1 MVAKKPEEKGIEQKI
16 ESKEGKVVNKE
27 KTEKTKIKVR
37 DIEMTAKLDEI
48 EKHGVFMVGGE
59 TNIDDEVVAQIAAV
73 AAKEV
78 EGVVEDMGES
88 SIRRSLSE
96 LVGSSEGRS
105 RGVDVES
112 GKMEAIIDLTLKVIY
127 GYSIPNIIMEV
138 RKNVATRLLELG
150 ELITKEINVKV
161 VGIEFPDRMPGKI
174 Q

>member
-1 MVAKKPEEKGIEQKI
+1 MIGNKLEERSTENKI
-16 ESKEGKVVNKE
+16 DSKEGKMVS
-27 KTEKTKIKVR
+27 TERTKIKVR

-78 EGVVEDMGES
+78 EGVVADMGNS

-96 LVGSSEGRS
+96 AVGSSEKRA
-105 RGVDVES
+105 RGVEVES

-127 GYSIPNIIMEV
+127 GYSIPNIILEV
-138 RKNVATRLLELG
+138 RKNVATRLLEMVG
-150 ELITKEINVKV
+150 LIAKEIDVKV
-161 VGIEFPDRMPGKI
+161 VGIKFPDKAQGNL